1 MILTDNTLVES
12 TKRIVELYNEDF
24 RYYKKFHYVNWWEVN
39 TWDFKEC
46 NCASTEYINTYFNQ
60 PRFFDKLEMMP
71 WVEFVINDLKEFY
84 NITFVSLGYSPN
96 LKLKSQW
103 IEKKFPDIP
112 YIMVNMKKHKDK
124 SGIDMTDGIFID
136 DSYNNLIT
144 SNATE
149 KICFGDVYSWNE
161 KWDGKRLANWMDI
174 KKYLL

>member
-1 MILTDNTLVES
+1 MTENTLVES

-24 RYYKKFHYVNWWEVN
+24 RYYKKFYYINWWEVN

-46 NCASTEYINTYFNQ
+46 NCASKEYINTYFNQ

-71 WVEFVINDLKEFY
+71 WAEFVLNDLKEFY

-103 IEKKFPDIP
+103 LEKKFPDIP
-112 YIMVNMKKHKDK
+112 YIMINMKKHKDK
-124 SGIDMTDGIFID
+124 SEIDMTDSIFID
-136 DSYNNLIT
+136 DSYNNLVT

-149 KICFGDVYSWNE
+149 KICFGDTYSWNE